1 MPTGILFTGGSGPS
15 QGLIEGIVRKGD
27 IICAADSGLEAA
39 IACGIQPEAVVG
51 DMDSL
56 SDLELLRN
64 FPQENIEKSSVEK
77 DVTDTEIGIAWLRR
91 RGCDSITIIGG
102 GEGRLDHTLALVKI
116 LEGNESSDILW
127 FTAREVSCIIE
138 DRVSFIGEPD
148 DIVSV
153 YPIGWGPW
161 KADSQ
166 GLRWEL
172 NHVNWAAGLMSLS
185 NRMLS
190 SRVRIE
196 VKSGRFLLIRS
207 LRNDR
212 DQFLRRFK
220 E

>member
-1 MPTGILFTGGSGPS
+1 MPAGILFTGGSGPS
-15 QGLIEGIVRKGD
+15 QGQIAGIIRKGD

-39 IACGIQPEAVVG
+39 IACGIKPEAVVG

-56 SDLELLRN
+56 SNLELLGN
-64 FPQENIEKSSVEK
+64 FSQENIEKSSVDK

-91 RGCDSITIIGG
+91 RGCDSIIIIGG

-116 LEGNESSDILW
+116 LEDSESSDILW
-127 FTAREVSCIIE
+127 FTEREVVCVVE
-138 DRVSFIGEPD
+138 DRLSFIGKPD
-148 DIVSV
+148 GILSV
-153 YPIGWGPW
+153 YPIGRGPW

-172 NHVNWAAGLMSLS
+172 NHVNWADGLMSLS
-185 NRMLS
+185 NRMVS

-207 LRNDR
+207 LWNYR
-212 DQFLRRFK
+212 DQFLRRIK